1 MNAAD
6 RWPAL
11 PLEAWRDTY
20 ATLHMWMQ
28 IVGKLT
34 LPTTPLENHWWNV
47 AFHLTPRGLATR
59 ALHTNARDITAE
71 FDFVAHRL
79 TFSCSDGRSESI
91 PLEPQT
97 VADFYA
103 KVMDL
108 LHRLEIRV
116 HVWPMPVEL
125 DDPIRFDQ
133 DTVHRA
139 YDRQW
144 ANACWRA
151 LASMWPVFEDFRA
164 RFVGK
169 ASPVHFF
176 WGSFDLAATRFSGR
190 PMPEPIADDA
200 MMREAYSHECIS
212 HGWWP
217 GGGPVREAMF
227 YAYVKPQPA
236 GFEKSRVEP
245 AQARY
250 LPEYQQFV
258 LPYEAVRVAQS
269 PEGALRAFLESTYEA
284 AAKGAKWDRAALER
298 KPSAG

>member
-20 ATLHMWMQ
+20 ATLHMWTQ

-47 AFHLTPRGLATR
+47 TFHLTPRGLATR
-59 ALHTNARDITAE
+59 ALHAGGRDITAE
-71 FDFVAHRL
+71 FDFVAHQL
-79 TFSCSDGRSESI
+79 TFSCSDGRHESI
-91 PLEPQT
+91 ALEPRT

-103 KVMDL
+103 RVMGL
-108 LHRLEIRV
+108 LHRLGIDV

-125 DDPIRFDQ
+125 DDPIRFDK

-144 ANACWRA
+144 ANAFWRA
-151 LASMWPVFEDFRA
+151 LASMWPVFEDFRCQ
-164 RFVGK
+164 FVGK

-217 GGGPVREAMF
+217 GGGPVQEAAF

-236 GFEKSRVEP
+236 GFESSRVEP

-250 LPEYQQFV
+250 LPEYQQFI
-258 LPYEAVRVAQS
+258 LPYEAVRLAQS
-269 PEGALRAFLESTYEA
+269 PERELRSFLESTYNA
-284 AAKGAKWDRAALER
+284 AATGAKWDRAALER
-298 KPSAG
+298 KLSAR